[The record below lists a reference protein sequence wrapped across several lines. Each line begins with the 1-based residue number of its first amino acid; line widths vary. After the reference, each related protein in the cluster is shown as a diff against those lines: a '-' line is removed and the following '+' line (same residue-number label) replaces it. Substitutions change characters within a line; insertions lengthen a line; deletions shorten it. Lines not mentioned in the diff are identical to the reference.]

1 MTFFVD
7 PFAPYDSPH
16 HPVNAGK
23 QVRPRGEIPPP
34 DLTDAD
40 LQYLVDLW
48 PFMLNTFG
56 LEEEQGRE
64 FDPWL
69 GEELIGRRAEY
80 RDLLERYGTD
90 EELDQTSLAENEE
103 DEDEYG
109 DNAPT
114 LRDLLGRRDAHQAE
128 TVVAPQDEHVDE
140 QPENGTLAADL
151 EAISAEALTR
161 PAASAPKAAWKA
173 HLRALDPSVSDEDA
187 EAMTVDVL
195 KARTRE
201 LAASR
206 P

>member
-1 MTFFVD
+1 MTFVD

-16 HPVNAGK
+16 HPANAGK
-23 QVRPRGEIPPP
+23 QVRPRGEIPDP
-34 DLTDAD
+34 DLSQAD
-40 LQYLVDLW
+40 LQYLADLW

-80 RDLLERYGTD
+80 RDLLERFGTD
-90 EELDQTSLAENEE
+90 EELDATSLAEDEE

-114 LRDLLGRRDAHQAE
+114 LRDLRARQADAH
-128 TVVAPQDEHVDE
+128 VDVE
-140 QPENGTLAADL
+140 EGGALAADL
-151 EAISAEALTR
+151 DAISAEALVR
-161 PAASAPKAAWKA
+161 PVASAPKAAWKA
-173 HLRALDPSVSDEDA
+173 HLRALDPEVSDEDA

-201 LAASR
+201 LAAAR
-206 P
+206 A

>member
-1 MTFFVD
+1 MTFVD

-40 LQYLVDLW
+40 VKYLVELW

-69 GEELIGRRAEY
+69 GEGLVGRRAEY
-80 RDLLERYGTD
+80 RDLLERFGTD
-90 EELDQTSLAENEE
+90 DELDATSLAEDEE

-114 LRDLLGRRDAHQAE
+114 LRDLLARRDARQAE
-128 TVVAPQDEHVDE
+128 EIVAPQDEHVDGPAE
-140 QPENGTLAADL
+140 GGTLAADL
-151 EAISAEALTR
+151 EANSPGALTR
-161 PAASAPKAAWKA
+161 PVASAPKAAWKA

-201 LAASR
+201 LAAARS
-206 P
+206 

>member
-1 MTFFVD
+1 MTFVD

-23 QVRPRGEIPPP
+23 QPRPRGEVPPP
-34 DLTDAD
+34 DLTDAE
-40 LQYLVDLW
+40 LQSLLELW
-48 PFMLNTFG
+48 PFVLGTFG
-56 LEEEQGRE
+56 TEEEQGRE

-69 GEELIGRRAEY
+69 AEQLLDRRSEY

-90 EELDQTSLAENEE
+90 EETDQTSLAESEE

-114 LRDLLGRRDAHQAE
+114 LRELLRRRDEHQAE
-128 TVVAPQDEHVDE
+128 EVVAPQD
-140 QPENGTLAADL
+140 GTLSADL
-151 EAISAEALTR
+151 DAISAEALTR

-201 LAASR
+201 LAAERS
-206 P
+206 

>member
-1 MTFFVD
+1 VTFVD

-23 QVRPRGEIPPP
+23 QVRPRGEIPAP
-34 DLTDAD
+34 DLTDD
-40 LQYLVDLW
+40 ELQSLLELW
-48 PFMLNTFG
+48 PFMLTTFG
-56 LEEEQGRE
+56 LEEEQARE

-69 GEELIGRRAEY
+69 AEELIGRRAEY
-80 RDLLERYGTD
+80 LDLLQRYGTT
-90 EELDQTSLAENEE
+90 EELDETSLAEDEE

-114 LRDLLGRRDAHQAE
+114 LRDLRARQAE
-128 TVVAPQDEHVDE
+128 RQADEHVDVE
-140 QPENGTLAADL
+140 GDGTLAADL
-151 EAISAEALTR
+151 DAISAEALVR

-173 HLRALDPSVSDEDA
+173 HLRALDPEVSDEDA

-201 LAASR
+201 LAAARS
-206 P
+206 